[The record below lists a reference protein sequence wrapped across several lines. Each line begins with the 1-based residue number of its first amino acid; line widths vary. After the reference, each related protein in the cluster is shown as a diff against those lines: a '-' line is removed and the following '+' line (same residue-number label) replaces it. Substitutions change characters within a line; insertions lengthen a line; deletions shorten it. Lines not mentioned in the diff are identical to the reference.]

1 MVVVE
6 PKVKLL
12 LGRPLLSKLKP
23 KELQKM
29 GTQYQG
35 LFDENDVSLKYN
47 LIKRPLEV
55 ILIKP
60 IVFTVQRLLQFI
72 SYFRDLI

>member
-1 MVVVE
+1 MDDFLSVIVE

-23 KELQKM
+23 KELQQM

-35 LFDENDVSLKYN
+35 LFDENDVS
-47 LIKRPLEV
+47 
-55 ILIKP
+55 
-60 IVFTVQRLLQFI
+60 
-72 SYFRDLI
+72 

>member
-35 LFDENDVSLKYN
+35 LFDENDVSSKYD
-47 LIKRPLEV
+47 LIKRRLEV
-55 ILIKP
+55 LLKP
-60 IVFTVQRLLQFI
+60 SHIYRPKTFI
-72 SYFRDLI
+72 IYFYAVIEKF